1 MNKKYF
7 FIFGGVSIV
16 AVLVYILFSRKK
28 SNTPDEILETSLETA
43 AQNMSSLYTANQRA
57 VDPSQ
62 YSQADID
69 YNDAVRRYQLKYKT
83 QPDRS
88 WTTEEIEQRIKDY
101 DKIQQ
106 YIKQYIELEEKYD
119 EGDELKTDKELGRMN
134 ADELMVLI
142 KKVEEKNKRTEDS
155 NKKAKWNL
163 RKQEISAIVDAFIEN
178 FTNFGTW
185 AGDAKAY
192 DIAVFQKLIDLPKNE
207 KIYADQH
214 FKSRGGIMTNTN
226 WHDYRK
232 IPYQAT
238 SIYSAIMPS
247 NCSVYRDRAARN
259 GGAKDQA
266 LKKIEELRSAYTSV
280 TGSLNAYGEIV

>member
-1 MNKKYF
+1 MNKKYI
-7 FIFGGVSIV
+7 IFGALGAALIG
-16 AVLVYILFSRKK
+16 AYILWKK
-28 SNTPDEILETSLETA
+28 SKPMSAEEILESSMDEAGKQL
-43 AQNMSSLYTANQRA
+43 NSLYTPNQKA
-57 VDPSQ
+57 VDPTQ
-62 YSQADID
+62 YTQADID

-83 QPDRS
+83 QPDGS

-163 RKQEISAIVDAFIEN
+163 RKQEIGAIVDAFIEN

-226 WHDYRK
+226 WHDYCK
-232 IPYQAT
+232 KPYQAT

-259 GGAKDQA
+259 GGAKNQA
-266 LKKIEELRSAYTSV
+266 LEIIEELRSAYTSV

>member
-1 MNKKYF
+1 MNKKYL
-7 FIFGGVSIV
+7 IFGGVGIV

-43 AQNMSSLYTANQRA
+43 AQNMSSLYTANRSA

-163 RKQEISAIVDAFIEN
+163 RKQEIGAIVDAFIEN

-226 WHDYRK
+226 WHDYCK
-232 IPYQAT
+232 KPYKAT

-247 NCSVYRDRAARN
+247 NCSVYRDRAAKN
-259 GGAKDQA
+259 GGAKNQA
-266 LKKIEELRSAYTSV
+266 LEKIEELRSAYTSV